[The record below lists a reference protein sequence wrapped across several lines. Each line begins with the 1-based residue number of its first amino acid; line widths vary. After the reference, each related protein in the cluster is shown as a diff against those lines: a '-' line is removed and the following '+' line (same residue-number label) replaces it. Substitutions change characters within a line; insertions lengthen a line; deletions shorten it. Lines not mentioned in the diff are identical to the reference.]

1 MIIRNIVGRTRRTN
15 RLSDESGQAFIE
27 LALTVPFLVLLLLG
41 AAELA
46 RVAYMAIELSNAA
59 KAAVQYGAQNPTT
72 AVDVSGMQTA
82 AQLEA
87 PDLYNA
93 SSTTNFTVTPTH
105 SCVCSSGAAA
115 PKCALADCG
124 NGATSSELEEV
135 LQVNTS
141 AQFDPLIHI
150 PGWTNNKFTLHG
162 QAVQKRLDN

>member
-1 MIIRNIVGRTRRTN
+1 MVFGKIVRCPRTGN
-15 RLSDESGQAFIE
+15 RLDDESGQAFVE
-27 LALTVPFLVLLLLG
+27 LALTVPLLVLLLLG

-72 AVDVSGMQTA
+72 AIDVGGMQTA

-87 PDLYNA
+87 PDLFNA

-105 SCVCSSGAAA
+105 SCVCSTGAAA
-115 PKCALADCG
+115 PHCALGDCT
-124 NGATSSELEEV
+124 NSELEEV

-141 AQFDPLIHI
+141 AQYDPLIHI
-150 PGWTNNKFTLHG
+150 PGLTNNTFTLHG
-162 QAVQKRLDN
+162 QAIQKRLDN

>member
-87 PDLYNA
+87 PDLSNVN
-93 SSTTNFTVTPTH
+93 STSYFT
-105 SCVCSSGAAA
+105 
-115 PKCALADCG
+115 
-124 NGATSSELEEV
+124 
-135 LQVNTS
+135 
-141 AQFDPLIHI
+141 
-150 PGWTNNKFTLHG
+150 
-162 QAVQKRLDN
+162 